1 MPVLTH
7 PIKSPVSKSQVVVVR
22 TRTREERDAELRA
35 NAVDLETEPV
45 AKRSKSRVGNAL
57 GMGRPDTSAATSSS
71 GSTAPAA
78 AAASTSYESAP
89 IEGLAHVVR
98 NLPPSVQ
105 EAAQKWCEETDTAS
119 MHLVVELQMVDAL
132 VDALGL
138 KKGGNN
144 ERAVRQRLEALASQS
159 T

>member
-1 MPVLTH
+1 M
-7 PIKSPVSKSQVVVVR
+7 
-22 TRTREERDAELRA
+22 
-35 NAVDLETEPV
+35 
-45 AKRSKSRVGNAL
+45 
-57 GMGRPDTSAATSSS
+57 
-71 GSTAPAA
+71 
-78 AAASTSYESAP
+78 
-89 IEGLAHVVR
+89 VR

-119 MHLVVELQMVDAL
+119 MHLVVELHMVDAL

>member
-1 MPVLTH
+1 M
-7 PIKSPVSKSQVVVVR
+7 
-22 TRTREERDAELRA
+22 
-35 NAVDLETEPV
+35 
-45 AKRSKSRVGNAL
+45 
-57 GMGRPDTSAATSSS
+57 
-71 GSTAPAA
+71 
-78 AAASTSYESAP
+78 
-89 IEGLAHVVR
+89 
-98 NLPPSVQ
+98 Q

-119 MHLVVELQMVDAL
+119 MHLVVELQMVDAF